1 MAEDHTTPES
11 MPPSSPRFNRR
22 AFLRR
27 VVYPLLMIGMI
38 AAVIW
43 YIEYR
48 PDGSVSPTGERYGP
62 VDLPLALA
70 PGGAK
75 VAAEEGALAPD
86 FLLESLRADEM
97 RLSDFRGQPVVLN
110 FWATWCGPCRRE
122 IPQLVE
128 AYDQYRDEGLVV
140 IAVNLQE
147 GRGIV
152 RPWAEDFGMDFPIP
166 IDRDGEVGDKYRV
179 RAIGLP
185 LTYFIDSDGVIQSRF
200 IGPFLE
206 ERDGTSVQDAISE
219 SELQLRIAA
228 ILPPAGDDGS

>member
-1 MAEDHTTPES
+1 MAEDLTTAEP
-11 MPPSSPRFNRR
+11 MPPSSPRFNGR

-27 VVYPLLMIGMI
+27 VVYPLLAIGAI

-48 PDGSVSPTGERYGP
+48 PDGDVSPSGERYGP

-70 PGGAK
+70 PVGAK
-75 VAAEEGALAPD
+75 VAAEEGALAPN
-86 FLLESLRADEM
+86 FLLESLRGDEM
-97 RLSDFRGQPVVLN
+97 RLSDFRGRPVVLN
-110 FWATWCGPCRRE
+110 FWATWCRSCRKE

-140 IAVNLQE
+140 LALNLQE

-152 RPWAEDFGMDFPIP
+152 RPWAEDFGMEFPIL

-179 RAIGLP
+179 GGLP
-185 LTYFIDSDGVIQSRF
+185 WTYFIDSDGVVQSVF

-206 ERDGTSVQDAISE
+206 DRDGTSVQDAISE
-219 SELQLRIAA
+219 SELQLRIAE
-228 ILPPAGDDGS
+228 ILVPAGHEEE